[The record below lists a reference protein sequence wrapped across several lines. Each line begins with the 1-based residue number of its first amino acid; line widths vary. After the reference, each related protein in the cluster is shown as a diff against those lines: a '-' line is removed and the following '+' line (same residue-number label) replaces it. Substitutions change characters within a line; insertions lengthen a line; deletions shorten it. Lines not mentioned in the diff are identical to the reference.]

1 MLKGSKEVCYTL
13 DLLFQGCK
21 VIGYVGTDEKVKWLK
36 EELGFDF
43 AFNYKKVNLSKS
55 LKEAAPEGVDVYFD
69 VVSGM
74 TPLFELKKEH
84 QIQWSVLNKKQG
96 FQDINELYF
105 LDCFLMIE
113 EDSIGLKFTT
123 YWQLTNGPNLSHA
136 MLW

>member
-1 MLKGSKEVCYTL
+1 M
-13 DLLFQGCK
+13 LFQGCK
-21 VIGYVGTDEKVKWLK
+21 VIGYAGTDDKVKWLK

-43 AFNYKKVNLSKS
+43 AFNYKKVNLSES

-74 TPLFELKKEH
+74 TPLLELKKEH

-105 LDCFLMIE
+105 WIVSSWLKKIPLGLNLPR
-113 EDSIGLKFTT
+113 IG
-123 YWQLTNGPNLSHA
+123 N
-136 MLW
+136 